1 MPVFWQPFRLESKMI
16 KKKKYDYYK
25 LDVGFFP
32 DVIKLCFDDKV
43 FQQILKDHDV
53 SLKANALDCGIAET
67 HLIGDGKDAI
77 IILVFDMS
85 LVTDNLDEL
94 VDTITH
100 EVSHAVDHLAEHI
113 GEEDNF
119 VNETRAYLS
128 GHLAGQIFKIC
139 MHEKEKY
146 VRKTSR
152 TATKQ
157 IGKTK
162 RGDEPQIHINYIGRS
177 GSHSFIE
184 LESIIRGAEDDDREA
199 EQETRTGF

>member
-1 MPVFWQPFRLESKMI
+1 MV
-16 KKKKYDYYK
+16 KKKKNYNYYK

-53 SLKANALDCGIAET
+53 TLKASALDCGIAET
-67 HLIGDGKDAI
+67 HLIGDGKDAL

-85 LVTDNLDEL
+85 LVNDNLGEL

-119 VNETRAYLS
+119 VHETRAYLS

-146 VRKTSR
+146 ARKTSR
-152 TATKQ
+152 KISNKKGQGVGGTNVQVDLNSLGGAGSDSILKQ
-157 IGKTK
+157 PSIPGGVKNF
-162 RGDEPQIHINYIGRS
+162 DWSIEPPS
-177 GSHSFIE
+177 
-184 LESIIRGAEDDDREA
+184 D
-199 EQETRTGF
+199 TRL

>member
-1 MPVFWQPFRLESKMI
+1 MV
-16 KKKKYDYYK
+16 KKKKNYNYYK
-25 LDVGFFP
+25 LNVGFFP
-32 DVIKLCFDDKV
+32 DVVKLCFDDKV

-53 SLKANALDCGIAET
+53 TLKANALDSGIAET
-67 HLIGDGKDAI
+67 HLIGDGKEAI

-85 LVTDNLDEL
+85 LVNDNLGEL

-139 MHEKEKY
+139 MHEKEKHA
-146 VRKTSR
+146 RKASR
-152 TATKQ
+152 KVPKQ
-157 IGKTK
+157 KSEGTGRTNVQVDQHSVGSAGQNSVPEQSSASSGVKNFNWQIESKTN
-162 RGDEPQIHINYIGRS
+162 PS
-177 GSHSFIE
+177 V
-184 LESIIRGAEDDDREA
+184 
-199 EQETRTGF
+199 

>member
-1 MPVFWQPFRLESKMI
+1 MV
-16 KKKKYDYYK
+16 KKKKNYNYYR

-53 SLKANALDCGIAET
+53 TLKANALDCGIAET

-85 LVTDNLDEL
+85 FVNDNLGEL

-128 GHLAGQIFKIC
+128 GYLAGQIFKIC

-146 VRKTSR
+146 ARKASR
-152 TATKQ
+152 K
-157 IGKTK
+157 ISNKK
-162 RGDEPQIHINYIGRS
+162 SERIGRPELQVDQLS
-177 GSHSFIE
+177 NGSAGQNNSAQQPST
-184 LESIIRGAEDDDREA
+184 LRGTQDNNGVAITTTDVRV
-199 EQETRTGF
+199 

>member
-1 MPVFWQPFRLESKMI
+1 MVA
-16 KKKKYDYYK
+16 KKKKSYNYYK
-25 LDVGFFP
+25 LNVGFFP
-32 DVIKLCFDDKV
+32 DVVKLCFDDKI

-53 SLKANALDCGIAET
+53 TLKASALDCGIAET

-85 LVTDNLDEL
+85 LVNDNLGEL

-119 VNETRAYLS
+119 VHETRAYLS

-146 VRKTSR
+146 ARKASR
-152 TATKQ
+152 KVPSKK
-157 IGKTK
+157 GSGE
-162 RGDEPQIHINYIGRS
+162 RGINVQVDLNSDGSTRQNSIPEGAVLLS
-177 GSHSFIE
+177 GTQDNDR
-184 LESIIRGAEDDDREA
+184 RG
-199 EQETRTGF
+199 F

>member
-1 MPVFWQPFRLESKMI
+1 MVK
-16 KKKKYDYYK
+16 KKKKYNYYK

-32 DVIKLCFDDKV
+32 DIVKLCFDDKV
-43 FQQILKDHDV
+43 FQQILKDHDIT
-53 SLKANALDCGIAET
+53 LKASALDSGIAET

-77 IILVFDMS
+77 IILVFNMA
-85 LVTDNLDEL
+85 LVNDNLAEL

-139 MHEKEKY
+139 MFEKEKY
-146 VRKTSR
+146 AGKASRKLSKQKGQGSRGPELQVDQLSIGGAGSNSISSGAGTS
-152 TATKQ
+152 
-157 IGKTK
+157 
-162 RGDEPQIHINYIGRS
+162 S
-177 GSHSFIE
+177 GIE
-184 LESIIRGAEDDDREA
+184 NTNWSPFA
-199 EQETRTGF
+199 

>member
-1 MPVFWQPFRLESKMI
+1 M
-16 KKKKYDYYK
+16 KKKKNYNYYK
-25 LDVGFFP
+25 LNVGFFP
-32 DVIKLCFDDKV
+32 DIVKLCFDNKV

-53 SLKANALDCGIAET
+53 TLKANALDCGIAET

-85 LVTDNLDEL
+85 LVNDNLGEL

-146 VRKTSR
+146 ARKASR
-152 TATKQ
+152 KVSNKKGQ
-157 IGKTK
+157 GV
-162 RGDEPQIHINYIGRS
+162 GRTELQVDQLGNGGAGQVGVSQQS
-177 GSHSFIE
+177 GSLSGIE
-184 LESIIRGAEDDDREA
+184 NNN
-199 EQETRTGF
+199 GFTVTTSDVRV

>member
-1 MPVFWQPFRLESKMI
+1 MVK
-16 KKKKYDYYK
+16 KKKKYNYYK

-53 SLKANALDCGIAET
+53 TLKASALDSGIAET
-67 HLIGDGKDAI
+67 HLIGDGKDAL

-85 LVTDNLDEL
+85 LVNDNLGEL

-146 VRKTSR
+146 VRKAGRKILSKKSQGVGGPNIQVDLNSVGSAGQNSVPQQPNTPGGTENVNWS
-152 TATKQ
+152 TVTKTDP
-157 IGKTK
+157 GV
-162 RGDEPQIHINYIGRS
+162 
-177 GSHSFIE
+177 
-184 LESIIRGAEDDDREA
+184 
-199 EQETRTGF
+199 

>member
-1 MPVFWQPFRLESKMI
+1 MNP
-16 KKKKYDYYK
+16 KKKKNYNYYK

-53 SLKANALDCGIAET
+53 TLKASALDCGIAET

-85 LVTDNLDEL
+85 LVNDNLGEL
-94 VDTITH
+94 VDTIAH

-119 VNETRAYLS
+119 VHETRAYLS

-146 VRKTSR
+146 ARKASR
-152 TATKQ
+152 KIPGKKSQGVGRPDVQVDLNSVGGAGSDSILKQ
-157 IGKTK
+157 PSAPG
-162 RGDEPQIHINYIGRS
+162 
-177 GSHSFIE
+177 
-184 LESIIRGAEDDDREA
+184 GAENRDWQTIPKTDP
-199 EQETRTGF
+199 GV

>member
-1 MPVFWQPFRLESKMI
+1 MVK
-16 KKKKYDYYK
+16 KKKKYNYYK

-32 DVIKLCFDDKV
+32 DVVKLCFDDKV

-53 SLKANALDCGIAET
+53 TLKANALDSGIAET

-85 LVTDNLDEL
+85 LVNDNLGEL

-146 VRKTSR
+146 ARKTSR
-152 TATKQ
+152 KVSRKKS
-157 IGKTK
+157 GGE
-162 RGDEPQIHINYIGRS
+162 RGTNVQVDQHSVRS
-177 GSHSFIE
+177 TGQN
-184 LESIIRGAEDDDREA
+184 SIP
-199 EQETRTGF
+199 EQSVSLSGTQDANRSTITQTNPSI

>member
-1 MPVFWQPFRLESKMI
+1 M
-16 KKKKYDYYK
+16 KKKNYNYYK
-25 LDVGFFP
+25 LNVGFFP

-53 SLKANALDCGIAET
+53 TLKASALDCGIAET

-85 LVTDNLDEL
+85 LVNDNLGEL
-94 VDTITH
+94 VDTIAH

-113 GEEDNF
+113 GEDDNF
-119 VNETRAYLS
+119 VHETRAYLS

-146 VRKTSR
+146 ARKASR
-152 TATKQ
+152 KVSKQ
-157 IGKTK
+157 KGEGKQRPLVQVDKLSDGSTRQNNPSEQSGTL
-162 RGDEPQIHINYIGRS
+162 RGTQDRDGDA
-177 GSHSFIE
+177 
-184 LESIIRGAEDDDREA
+184 ES
-199 EQETRTGF
+199 ETRTGF

>member
-1 MPVFWQPFRLESKMI
+1 MV
-16 KKKKYDYYK
+16 KKKKNYNYYK
-25 LDVGFFP
+25 LNVGFFP
-32 DVIKLCFDDKV
+32 DVVKLCFDDKV

-53 SLKANALDCGIAET
+53 TLKASALDCGIAET

-85 LVTDNLDEL
+85 LVNDNLGEL

-119 VNETRAYLS
+119 VHETRAYLS

-146 VRKTSR
+146 ARKASR
-152 TATKQ
+152 KVSNKKSQRVGGTNVQVDQHSVGSARSDSVP
-157 IGKTK
+157 
-162 RGDEPQIHINYIGRS
+162 RG
-177 GSHSFIE
+177 
-184 LESIIRGAEDDDREA
+184 ESISSGTQDIDWLVVTKTDPSV
-199 EQETRTGF
+199 

>member
-1 MPVFWQPFRLESKMI
+1 MV
-16 KKKKYDYYK
+16 KKKKNYNYYK
-25 LDVGFFP
+25 LNVGFFP
-32 DVIKLCFDDKV
+32 DVVKLCFDDKV

-53 SLKANALDCGIAET
+53 TLKASALDCGIAET

-85 LVTDNLDEL
+85 LVNDNLGEL
-94 VDTITH
+94 VDTIAH

-119 VNETRAYLS
+119 VHETRAYLS

-146 VRKTSR
+146 ARKANR
-152 TATKQ
+152 K
-157 IGKTK
+157 IPDKKGK
-162 RGDEPQIHINYIGRS
+162 RNGRPDVQVDQHSVGSTGSDSLSQQPSPPS
-177 GSHSFIE
+177 GIE
-184 LESIIRGAEDDDREA
+184 NIEWDAIPKTDSSI
-199 EQETRTGF
+199 

>member
-1 MPVFWQPFRLESKMI
+1 MI
-16 KKKKYDYYK
+16 KKKKSYNYYK
-25 LDVGFFP
+25 LNVGFFP
-32 DVIKLCFDDKV
+32 DVVKLCFDDKV

-53 SLKANALDCGIAET
+53 TLKASALDCGIAET

-85 LVTDNLDEL
+85 LVNDNLGEL
-94 VDTITH
+94 VDTICH

-139 MHEKEKY
+139 MHEKEKHA
-146 VRKTSR
+146 RKTSR
-152 TATKQ
+152 KISKQ
-157 IGKTK
+157 ASK
-162 RGDEPQIHINYIGRS
+162 RIGRPELQVDQLSNGSS
-177 GSHSFIE
+177 GSNSPAE
-184 LESIIRGAEDDDREA
+184 QSGTLRGAQDNN
-199 EQETRTGF
+199 GHPIG

>member
-1 MPVFWQPFRLESKMI
+1 MVK
-16 KKKKYDYYK
+16 KKKKYNYYK
-25 LDVGFFP
+25 LNVGFFP
-32 DVIKLCFDDKV
+32 DIVKLCFDDKV

-53 SLKANALDCGIAET
+53 TLKANALDSGIAET

-85 LVTDNLDEL
+85 LVNDNLGEL

-146 VRKTSR
+146 ARKASR
-152 TATKQ
+152 KV
-157 IGKTK
+157 
-162 RGDEPQIHINYIGRS
+162 PQQKS
-177 GSHSFIE
+177 K
-184 LESIIRGAEDDDREA
+184 
-199 EQETRTGF
+199 RTGRPELQVDKLSDGGSGQNSIPQQPSTPSGIENIEWGIVTPTDPSV

>member
-1 MPVFWQPFRLESKMI
+1 MI
-16 KKKKYDYYK
+16 KKKKNYNYYK
-25 LDVGFFP
+25 LNVGFFP
-32 DVIKLCFDDKV
+32 DVVKLCFDDKV

-53 SLKANALDCGIAET
+53 TLKASALDCGIAET

-85 LVTDNLDEL
+85 LVNDNLGEL
-94 VDTITH
+94 VDTICH

-146 VRKTSR
+146 ARKASRKISNKKSKGSGRAELQVDINHHGSAGSNSVSQPTSPPSG
-152 TATKQ
+152 TENGNGFTQPATN
-157 IGKTK
+157 
-162 RGDEPQIHINYIGRS
+162 PS
-177 GSHSFIE
+177 V
-184 LESIIRGAEDDDREA
+184 
-199 EQETRTGF
+199 

>member
-1 MPVFWQPFRLESKMI
+1 MAT
-16 KKKKYDYYK
+16 KKKKYNYYK
-25 LDVGFFP
+25 LNVGFFP
-32 DVIKLCFDDKV
+32 DIIKLCFDDKV

-53 SLKANALDCGIAET
+53 TLKANALDCGIAET

-85 LVTDNLDEL
+85 LVNDNLGEL

-139 MHEKEKY
+139 MHEKEKHA
-146 VRKTSR
+146 RKTSR
-152 TATKQ
+152 SATKQ
-157 IGKTK
+157 KGKGTG
-162 RGDEPQIHINYIGRS
+162 RPELQVDQLGDGSAGSNRIPEQPSAPS
-177 GSHSFIE
+177 GTENRNWGVIPAS
-184 LESIIRGAEDDDREA
+184 D
-199 EQETRTGF
+199 TGI

>member
-1 MPVFWQPFRLESKMI
+1 MKQ
-16 KKKKYDYYK
+16 KKYNYYK
-25 LDVGFFP
+25 LNVGFFP

-53 SLKANALDCGIAET
+53 TLKASALDCGIAET
-67 HLIGDGKDAI
+67 HLIGDGKNAI

-85 LVTDNLDEL
+85 LVNDNLGEL
-94 VDTITH
+94 VDTICH

-139 MHEKEKY
+139 MHEKEKHA
-146 VRKTSR
+146 RKTSR
-152 TATKQ
+152 KISKQ
-157 IGKTK
+157 KSQGV
-162 RGDEPQIHINYIGRS
+162 GRP
-177 GSHSFIE
+177 E
-184 LESIIRGAEDDDREA
+184 LQVDQLSVGGAGQDSPA
-199 EQETRTGF
+199 EQPSLLRGTENRNGDAITTPNPSV

>member
-1 MPVFWQPFRLESKMI
+1 MV
-16 KKKKYDYYK
+16 KKKKSYNYYK
-25 LDVGFFP
+25 LNVGFFP
-32 DVIKLCFDDKV
+32 DIVKLCFDDKV

-53 SLKANALDCGIAET
+53 TLKTSALDCGIAET

-85 LVTDNLDEL
+85 LVNDNLGEL

-146 VRKTSR
+146 ARKTSR
-152 TATKQ
+152 KISNKKSQREQRPELQVDKLSNGGAGQ
-157 IGKTK
+157 DSIPK
-162 RGDEPQIHINYIGRS
+162 R
-177 GSHSFIE
+177 
-184 LESIIRGAEDDDREA
+184 ESIPSGAEDKHWSPFA
-199 EQETRTGF
+199 

>member
-1 MPVFWQPFRLESKMI
+1 MV
-16 KKKKYDYYK
+16 KKKKNYNYYK

-32 DVIKLCFDDKV
+32 DVVKLCFDDKV

-53 SLKANALDCGIAET
+53 TLKANALDSGIAET

-85 LVTDNLDEL
+85 LVNDNLGEL

-113 GEEDNF
+113 GEEDGF
-119 VNETRAYLS
+119 VNETRAYIS

-146 VRKTSR
+146 ARKRDRKVSKQKSQGARGSELQVDKLSNGSTGQNSIPEQSSILR
-152 TATKQ
+152 GTQDLSGAVIAT
-157 IGKTK
+157 
-162 RGDEPQIHINYIGRS
+162 PN
-177 GSHSFIE
+177 
-184 LESIIRGAEDDDREA
+184 
-199 EQETRTGF
+199 TGV

>member
-1 MPVFWQPFRLESKMI
+1 MV
-16 KKKKYDYYK
+16 KKKKNYNYYK
-25 LDVGFFP
+25 LNVGFFP
-32 DVIKLCFDDKV
+32 DVVKLCFDDKV

-53 SLKANALDCGIAET
+53 TLKANALDCGIAET

-85 LVTDNLDEL
+85 LVNDNLGEL
-94 VDTITH
+94 VDTIAH

-119 VNETRAYLS
+119 VHETRAYLS

-146 VRKTSR
+146 ARKANRKIPNKTS
-152 TATKQ
+152 
-157 IGKTK
+157 K
-162 RGDEPQIHINYIGRS
+162 RDGGADVQVDQLSVGSAGPNSVSEQSVSLSGTQDANRS
-177 GSHSFIE
+177 TVTQTNPSV
-184 LESIIRGAEDDDREA
+184 
-199 EQETRTGF
+199 

>member
-1 MPVFWQPFRLESKMI
+1 MI
-16 KKKKYDYYK
+16 KKKKNYNYYK

-32 DVIKLCFDDKV
+32 DVVKLCFDDKV

-53 SLKANALDCGIAET
+53 TLKASALDCGIAET

-85 LVTDNLDEL
+85 LVNDNLGEL
-94 VDTITH
+94 VDTICH

-146 VRKTSR
+146 ARKASR
-152 TATKQ
+152 KIPSQKSKGVGGPELQVDLQRDRSAGPPSLSERYVQ
-157 IGKTK
+157 IGGTK
-162 RGDEPQIHINYIGRS
+162 DADWDTKPPSDPRV
-177 GSHSFIE
+177 
-184 LESIIRGAEDDDREA
+184 
-199 EQETRTGF
+199 

>member
-1 MPVFWQPFRLESKMI
+1 MA
-16 KKKKYDYYK
+16 KKKKSYNYYK
-25 LDVGFFP
+25 LNVGFFP
-32 DVIKLCFDDKV
+32 DIVKLCFDDKV

-53 SLKANALDCGIAET
+53 TLKASALDCGIAET

-85 LVTDNLDEL
+85 LVNDNLGEL

-139 MHEKEKY
+139 MHEKEKHA
-146 VRKTSR
+146 RKTSR
-152 TATKQ
+152 KVSKQ
-157 IGKTK
+157 KGQGVGRPGVQVDLQRNGSTGQDSPTEQSSPF
-162 RGDEPQIHINYIGRS
+162 RGV
-177 GSHSFIE
+177 
-184 LESIIRGAEDDDREA
+184 EDGDGNIVTPPDPRL
-199 EQETRTGF
+199 

>member
-1 MPVFWQPFRLESKMI
+1 MI
-16 KKKKYDYYK
+16 KKKKSYNYYK
-25 LDVGFFP
+25 LNVGFFP
-32 DVIKLCFDDKV
+32 DVVKLCFDDKV

-53 SLKANALDCGIAET
+53 TLKANALDCGIAET

-77 IILVFDMS
+77 IILVFDMA
-85 LVTDNLDEL
+85 LVNDNLSEL
-94 VDTITH
+94 VDTIAH

-146 VRKTSR
+146 ARKASR
-152 TATKQ
+152 KISKQ
-157 IGKTK
+157 ASK
-162 RGDEPQIHINYIGRS
+162 RIGRPELQVDQLSNGSAGSNSPAEQS
-177 GSHSFIE
+177 GT
-184 LESIIRGAEDDDREA
+184 LRGAQDNN
-199 EQETRTGF
+199 GHPIG

>member
-1 MPVFWQPFRLESKMI
+1 MI
-16 KKKKYDYYK
+16 KKKKKYNYYK
-25 LDVGFFP
+25 LNVGFFP
-32 DVIKLCFDDKV
+32 DVVKLCFDDKV

-53 SLKANALDCGIAET
+53 TLKTSALDCGIAET
-67 HLIGDGKDAI
+67 HLIGDGKEAI

-85 LVTDNLDEL
+85 LVNDNLGEL

-113 GEEDNF
+113 GETDNF

-146 VRKTSR
+146 ARKTSR
-152 TATKQ
+152 KVLSKKSEGSGGTKLQ
-157 IGKTK
+157 VDLQRDGGARPLSLSERHVQVGGTE
-162 RGDEPQIHINYIGRS
+162 DADWSTEPPTDPRV
-177 GSHSFIE
+177 
-184 LESIIRGAEDDDREA
+184 
-199 EQETRTGF
+199 

>member
-1 MPVFWQPFRLESKMI
+1 MI
-16 KKKKYDYYK
+16 KKKKKYNYYK
-25 LDVGFFP
+25 LNVGFFP
-32 DVIKLCFDDKV
+32 DIIKLCFDDKV

-53 SLKANALDCGIAET
+53 TLKANALDSGIAET

-85 LVTDNLDEL
+85 LVNDNLGEL

-146 VRKTSR
+146 ARKASR
-152 TATKQ
+152 KVSNKKSQGTGGLVVQVDQLSDGGA
-157 IGKTK
+157 
-162 RGDEPQIHINYIGRS
+162 
-177 GSHSFIE
+177 GSHSISE
-184 LESIIRGAEDDDREA
+184 VESAIRRAQNHDGSSVTKTDPSV
-199 EQETRTGF
+199 

>member
-1 MPVFWQPFRLESKMI
+1 MI
-16 KKKKYDYYK
+16 KKKKSYNYYK
-25 LDVGFFP
+25 LNVGFFP
-32 DVIKLCFDDKV
+32 DVVKLCFDDKV

-53 SLKANALDCGIAET
+53 TLKASALDCGIAET

-85 LVTDNLDEL
+85 LVNDNLGEL
-94 VDTITH
+94 VDTICH

-139 MHEKEKY
+139 MHEKEKHA
-146 VRKTSR
+146 RKTSR
-152 TATKQ
+152 KISKQ
-157 IGKTK
+157 ASK
-162 RGDEPQIHINYIGRS
+162 RIGRPELQVDQLSNGSS
-177 GSHSFIE
+177 GSNSPAE
-184 LESIIRGAEDDDREA
+184 QSSTLRGAEDNNGLTVT
-199 EQETRTGF
+199 QTNPSV

>member
-1 MPVFWQPFRLESKMI
+1 MI
-16 KKKKYDYYK
+16 KKKRNYNYYK
-25 LDVGFFP
+25 LNVGFFP
-32 DVIKLCFDDKV
+32 DVVKLCFDDKV

-53 SLKANALDCGIAET
+53 TLKASALDCGIAET

-85 LVTDNLDEL
+85 LVNDNLGEL
-94 VDTITH
+94 VDTIAH

-146 VRKTSR
+146 ARKANRKVPNKKSERVGR
-152 TATKQ
+152 TELQ
-157 IGKTK
+157 VDQLSVGS
-162 RGDEPQIHINYIGRS
+162 S
-177 GSHSFIE
+177 GSDSDAKQPDPPSRIE
-184 LESIIRGAEDDDREA
+184 DGDGSII
-199 EQETRTGF
+199 TPPNPSV

>member
-1 MPVFWQPFRLESKMI
+1 M
-16 KKKKYDYYK
+16 KKKKSYNYYK
-25 LDVGFFP
+25 LNVGFFP
-32 DVIKLCFDDKV
+32 DIVKLCFDDKV

-53 SLKANALDCGIAET
+53 TLKANALDCGIAET

-85 LVTDNLDEL
+85 LVNDNLGEL

-139 MHEKEKY
+139 MHEKEKHA
-146 VRKTSR
+146 RKTSR
-152 TATKQ
+152 KVSNKKGQ
-157 IGKTK
+157 GV
-162 RGDEPQIHINYIGRS
+162 RRP
-177 GSHSFIE
+177 E
-184 LESIIRGAEDDDREA
+184 LQVDLQRDGGTGQASVSQQQSTLSRVEDNNGVTITTTDVRV
-199 EQETRTGF
+199 

>member
-1 MPVFWQPFRLESKMI
+1 MVK
-16 KKKKYDYYK
+16 KKKKYNYYK
-25 LDVGFFP
+25 LNVGFFP

-53 SLKANALDCGIAET
+53 TLKANALDSGIAET
-67 HLIGDGKDAI
+67 HLIGDGKDAL

-85 LVTDNLDEL
+85 LVNDNLGEL

-146 VRKTSR
+146 ARKASR
-152 TATKQ
+152 KISNKKSKGVGGPNIQVDKLSDWSARPYSVHEQFGILGGTENNNGSTVTKTDP
-157 IGKTK
+157 GV
-162 RGDEPQIHINYIGRS
+162 
-177 GSHSFIE
+177 
-184 LESIIRGAEDDDREA
+184 
-199 EQETRTGF
+199 

>member
-1 MPVFWQPFRLESKMI
+1 MAI
-16 KKKKYDYYK
+16 KNKKYNYYK
-25 LDVGFFP
+25 LNVGFFP
-32 DVIKLCFDDKV
+32 DIVKLCFDNTV

-53 SLKANALDCGIAET
+53 TLKANALDCGIAET

-85 LVTDNLDEL
+85 LVNDNLSEL

-113 GEEDNF
+113 GESDNF

-146 VRKTSR
+146 ARKANRKILGKASKR
-152 TATKQ
+152 KPGPDVQVDQHSLGGAGSDSIPKQ
-157 IGKTK
+157 
-162 RGDEPQIHINYIGRS
+162 PSVPS
-177 GSHSFIE
+177 GTENGNGLIVTTT
-184 LESIIRGAEDDDREA
+184 D
-199 EQETRTGF
+199 TGV

>member
-1 MPVFWQPFRLESKMI
+1 MV
-16 KKKKYDYYK
+16 KKKKNYNYYK
-25 LDVGFFP
+25 LNVGFFP

-53 SLKANALDCGIAET
+53 TLKANALDCGIAET

-85 LVTDNLDEL
+85 LVNDNLGEL
-94 VDTITH
+94 VDTIAH

-146 VRKTSR
+146 ARKASR
-152 TATKQ
+152 KVSD
-157 IGKTK
+157 KKSK
-162 RGDEPQIHINYIGRS
+162 RVGGTVVQVDQLSDGGTRQNNNTEQS
-177 GSHSFIE
+177 ST
-184 LESIIRGAEDDDREA
+184 LRGTQDNNGVIVAAPDPSV
-199 EQETRTGF
+199 